1 MGTNTVGRVVVKAR
15 IQNLRDLYDADQGR
29 KSRDEVRA
37 IEIDDALVDTG
48 AYMLFIPKRLV
59 KQLGLKKFRTR
70 PIRTAAGK
78 ATAGVYEAVRLTIQG
93 RECTIDVADVPNDC
107 PVLIGQIPLEML
119 DFVVDLRGQKLIGNP
134 EHGGEHMI
142 DAF

>member
-1 MGTNTVGRVVVKAR
+1 MGTETMGRVVVKAR
-15 IQNLRDLYDADQGR
+15 IQNLNDLFKAREGHL
-29 KSRDEVRA
+29 KESEVRE
-37 IEIDDALVDTG
+37 IEVEDALIDTG
-48 AYMLFIPKRLV
+48 AYMLFVSRRLI

-70 PIRTAAGK
+70 RIRTAAG
-78 ATAGVYEAVRLTIQG
+78 TSSAGVYDAVRLTIQG

-119 DFVVDLRGQKLIGNP
+119 DFVVDLRNQKIIGNP

>member
-1 MGTNTVGRVVVKAR
+1 MGRVTVKVR
-15 IQNLRDLYDADQGR
+15 IQNLRDLYDADRGAL
-29 KSRDEVRA
+29 KADEVRA
-37 IEIDDALVDTG
+37 VEVDDALVDTG
-48 AYMLFIPKRLV
+48 AYMLFIPRRLV
-59 KQLGLKKFRTR
+59 KKLGLKKFRTR
-70 PIRTAAGK
+70 RIRTAAGRS
-78 ATAGVYEAVRLTIQG
+78 TAGVYEAVRLTIQG

-119 DFVVDLRGQKLIGNP
+119 DFVVDLRNQKLIGNP